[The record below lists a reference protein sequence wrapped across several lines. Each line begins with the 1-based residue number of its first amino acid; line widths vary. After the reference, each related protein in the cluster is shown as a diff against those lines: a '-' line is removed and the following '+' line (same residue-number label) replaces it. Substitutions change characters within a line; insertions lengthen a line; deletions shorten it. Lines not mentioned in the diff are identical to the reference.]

1 MIPSPAAALS
11 SPFVWP
17 VRVYYEDTDAA
28 GIVYYANYL
37 RFLERG
43 RTEWLRALGFDQ
55 SDTMRVHGVAFVVRD
70 IHVRF
75 VAPARLDDRLEVS
88 VRIVEAGRSRL
99 VLAQEVRFA
108 TNVKESR
115 QLVEA
120 KVEIACARID
130 SLKPVRIPDPIRAA
144 FLGTTANQPTAGG
157 TPASGP
163 NR

>member
-1 MIPSPAAALS
+1 MNTPAAAADAP
-11 SPFVWP
+11 PFVWP
-17 VRVYYEDTDAA
+17 LRVYYEDTDAA

-75 VAPARLDDRLEVS
+75 IAPARLDDRLDVS
-88 VRIVEAGRSRL
+88 VSIVEVGRSRL
-99 VLAQEVRFA
+99 LLAQEVRVA
-108 TNVKESR
+108 TDVRNLR

-120 KVEIACARID
+120 TVEIACVRID
-130 SLKPVRIPDPIRAA
+130 SMKPVRIPEAIRAA
-144 FLGTTANQPTAGG
+144 FPGAAAIQPTAGD

>member
-1 MIPSPAAALS
+1 MSPPPVAAPV

-55 SDTMRVHGVAFVVRD
+55 GDAMREHGVAFVVRD
-70 IHVRF
+70 IRVRF
-75 VAPARLDDRLEVS
+75 AAPARLDDRLEVS
-88 VRIVEAGRSRL
+88 VRVVGTGHSRL
-99 VLAQEVRFA
+99 VLAQEVCFA
-108 TNVKESR
+108 TGVKEPR
-115 QLVEA
+115 QLIEA
-120 KVEIACARID
+120 KVEIACVRID
-130 SLKPVRIPDPIRAA
+130 SMRPVRIPGAIRAA
-144 FLGTTANQPTAGG
+144 VLGATAIQATAGDI
-157 TPASGP
+157 PASGP